1 MNECRVAYEV
11 TKRIKGRDYR
21 YRVEST
27 RDPATGARSVTWK
40 YLGRVD
46 AASHDVVAPRR
57 RARES
62 VRERVAR
69 ASLKLLE
76 SRHPDH
82 LTVAVIARETGISPA
97 TFYRHVGTRGNAL
110 SMALGKHV
118 DSLLAEFSTLAG
130 PIGTAS
136 EERRRFR
143 SWIES
148 LLQRAAARPRLLH
161 ALPIVEAELGFA
173 AEIASRQR
181 RGRALLAEYLERLL
195 AAGVI
200 HIGAPRRLAGGI
212 TVAVEGLFGLAARG
226 FRQMDDELV
235 AETAE
240 LLDGAIFGSASSS
253 AAVAGRS
260 G

>member
-1 MNECRVAYEV
+1 MAYEV
-11 TKRIKGRDYR
+11 TKTIKGRDYR

-82 LTVAVIARETGISPA
+82 LTVAVIAREAGISPA
-97 TFYRHVGTRGNAL
+97 TFYRHIGTRGNAL
-110 SMALGKHV
+110 SMGLAKHI
-118 DSLLAEFSTLAG
+118 DSLLAEFSALAD
-130 PIGTAS
+130 PIGTAPQ
-136 EERRRFR
+136 ERRRFR
-143 SWIES
+143 SWIER
-148 LLQRAAARPRLLH
+148 LRQRVAARPRLLY

-173 AEIASRQR
+173 AEIASRQQ
-181 RGRALLAEYLERLL
+181 RGRAKIADYLERLQ

-212 TVAVEGLFGLAARG
+212 TIALEGLFVLAARG
-226 FRQMDDELV
+226 MRKMDDELF
-235 AETAE
+235 AETTE
-240 LLDGAIFGSASSS
+240 LLDGAIFGSPP
-253 AAVAGRS
+253 R
-260 G
+260 